1 MVGLARMVTRSVRRR
16 SSIEGSLSNCGTSAA
31 AAAGETL
38 HHTDGREE
46 GGKSI
51 DVKNVQTKILKKRSK
66 NVKTVTKIKKRL

>member
-31 AAAGETL
+31 AGAGETL

-46 GGKSI
+46 GGRSI
-51 DVKNVQTKILKKRSK
+51 DVKKRSNKNLKKTFKKRK
-66 NVKTVTKIKKRL
+66 NRDKNKKRL